1 MTLVRAEIRKLI
13 SKRNIVAAIFLLF
26 TFMLGFLYVEQINS
40 EQVWVSNRDVY
51 ESIEKEIEDLS
62 MEEKKND
69 ISEKMSFYHNVE
81 AYEKSLI
88 EDEIFSQ
95 EPSSMMDQAFQQK
108 YQSFQQSSRYP
119 KLNEYLKV
127 YQYLDE
133 YYKNIT
139 EYDAYL
145 DQMISNV
152 SFIKNNPLQ
161 GKASKARE
169 LQLNHQLDTYET
181 LRGISLR
188 DKNFTSGEQYANSNI
203 SVLIV
208 FFWLFITL
216 LILQSDEISDME
228 LLISTTKKGRLQTR
242 ISKCMAIAFLGCLCT
257 ILLEGCF
264 LLLIHFMYGGIPWT
278 SQLQS
283 IPKFYTSF
291 FHGTFLSWYLLCLC
305 MKIFVGFGISMVLT
319 VLYHWF
325 KKLSLVLLMGMW
337 LLSYLCYFFVSDH
350 SITRVLHYLNLYFIS
365 NVHLYFVNYVSFMIG
380 PFDIR
385 LPFLML
391 IVLSLIIILMIT
403 LYVTTNIHFKPKI
416 SIPLCLNRY
425 RTTRLFHH
433 EWMKVVRNNKLAFI
447 CLLLLMFQGYFLF
460 SLMDSSS
467 KSSMENKV
475 IELYRAYGGTLN
487 DEAKEK
493 IENLNQSYREQEAS
507 FQQLSEKK
515 EAQTIDEE
523 IYQFELQKY
532 QKNAMNRTAFQIFY
546 SDYLQS
552 TDELIYDKGYQ
563 AVFAMNTQERD
574 IQMSILIIV
583 TLTLLLHGIY
593 AYDQQHHEML
603 LYETTVKGKIP
614 RNKAKLKVVLTIT
627 LLVFLIY
634 NVSDFL
640 VFKHLYPMFQW
651 NAKLI
656 DIIPSN
662 IKISSALPLDITL
675 WQYSILLYLT
685 RFFGILMC
693 SFIIVVISK
702 KSENLLV
709 SCLASLL
716 VFLLP
721 MLFYYNGA
729 KFLLNITCFDL
740 IQGNLFL
747 YQNFH
752 IEKIIGLCLL
762 LSITLYRI
770 VYDKQRLL

>member
-291 FHGTFLSWYLLCLC
+291 FPWYLFILVS
-305 MKIFVGFGISMVLT
+305 FVSMYENICGFWNFNGINSAV
-319 VLYHWF
+319 
-325 KKLSLVLLMGMW
+325 SLV
-337 LLSYLCYFFVSDH
+337 
-350 SITRVLHYLNLYFIS
+350 
-365 NVHLYFVNYVSFMIG
+365 
-380 PFDIR
+380 
-385 LPFLML
+385 
-391 IVLSLIIILMIT
+391 
-403 LYVTTNIHFKPKI
+403 
-416 SIPLCLNRY
+416 
-425 RTTRLFHH
+425 
-433 EWMKVVRNNKLAFI
+433 
-447 CLLLLMFQGYFLF
+447 
-460 SLMDSSS
+460 
-467 KSSMENKV
+467 
-475 IELYRAYGGTLN
+475 
-487 DEAKEK
+487 
-493 IENLNQSYREQEAS
+493 
-507 FQQLSEKK
+507 
-515 EAQTIDEE
+515 
-523 IYQFELQKY
+523 
-532 QKNAMNRTAFQIFY
+532 
-546 SDYLQS
+546 
-552 TDELIYDKGYQ
+552 
-563 AVFAMNTQERD
+563 
-574 IQMSILIIV
+574 
-583 TLTLLLHGIY
+583 
-593 AYDQQHHEML
+593 
-603 LYETTVKGKIP
+603 
-614 RNKAKLKVVLTIT
+614 
-627 LLVFLIY
+627 
-634 NVSDFL
+634 
-640 VFKHLYPMFQW
+640 
-651 NAKLI
+651 
-656 DIIPSN
+656 
-662 IKISSALPLDITL
+662 
-675 WQYSILLYLT
+675 
-685 RFFGILMC
+685 
-693 SFIIVVISK
+693 
-702 KSENLLV
+702 
-709 SCLASLL
+709 
-716 VFLLP
+716 
-721 MLFYYNGA
+721 
-729 KFLLNITCFDL
+729 
-740 IQGNLFL
+740 
-747 YQNFH
+747 
-752 IEKIIGLCLL
+752 
-762 LSITLYRI
+762 
-770 VYDKQRLL
+770 